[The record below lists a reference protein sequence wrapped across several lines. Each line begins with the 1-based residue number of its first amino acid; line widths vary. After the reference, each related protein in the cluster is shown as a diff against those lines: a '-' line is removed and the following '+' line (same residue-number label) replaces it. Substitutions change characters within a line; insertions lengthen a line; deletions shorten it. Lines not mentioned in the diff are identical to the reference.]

1 MAFPYYHLG
10 MKTIHSDKG
19 FSLLEILIAGGLLAG
34 MAMYGANMLSQ
45 QQMGMRALMARSEAE
60 ALHENIRKILADPE
74 SCAAT
79 VMASYS
85 AAPADLAPPLSL
97 TSIVRRRQDPATGT
111 WSNTAHFNTSTVYGG
126 GLVKIKSILVRDQTA
141 TDLTPGPKLV
151 MKYNFIGK
159 ITGVSEQTRTVDL
172 AVNYMAP
179 ISLPSYAFSCS
190 TILTGGGNT
199 VAVQMVSSAPGGSGA
214 TTVTVQCPAGMKRI
228 ACMGTRAAS
237 FGDTCDEDECG
248 IIGVGPIPP
257 EGCRLS
263 IDNDTTNPQ
272 VWATC
277 IPM

>member
-1 MAFPYYHLG
+1 
-10 MKTIHSDKG
+10 MKTIRSVEG
-19 FSLLEILIAGGLLAG
+19 FSLLEILIAGGLMAG
-34 MAMYGANMLSQ
+34 MAMYGANMIGQ
-45 QQMGMRALMARSEAE
+45 QQAGMRALMARSEAE
-60 ALHENIRKILADPE
+60 AIHENIRKILANPE

-79 VMASYS
+79 VMASY
-85 AAPADLAPPLSL
+85 ATAPADLAPPLSL
-97 TSIVRRRQDPATGT
+97 TSIVLRRQDPASGT
-111 WSNTAHFNTSTVYGG
+111 WTNTTHFNTSVVYGG
-126 GLVKIKSILVRDQTA
+126 GLVKIKSMLLRDQTA

-151 MKYNFIGK
+151 LKYEFIGK
-159 ITGVSEQTRTVDL
+159 VTGVNEQTRTFDL

-179 ISLPSYAFSCS
+179 VSLPSYAFSCS

-214 TTVTVQCPAGMKRI
+214 TTVSVQCPAGMKRI

-237 FGDTCDEDECG
+237 FTDTCDEDECG
-248 IIGVGPIPP
+248 FIGVGPIPP
-257 EGCRLS
+257 EGCRLA